1 MGGRGSPGSR
11 PSGLFS
17 SLMFNFSANH
27 LVLLSRTECRRCV
40 VFVMKDDSTRRVYR
54 LYDFTKSRTITPG
67 HYYCVS
73 GKVNSADKLYLVIES
88 VKADTKHARAS
99 IAPVPADGAGGRPVR

>member
-1 MGGRGSPGSR
+1 MEAGASAPALW
-11 PSGLFS
+11 PP
-17 SLMFNFSANH
+17 MFNFSANH

-54 LYDFTKSRTITPG
+54 LYDFTKSLSITPD
-67 HYYCVS
+67 YFYCVS

-88 VKADTKHARAS
+88 VKRDTKHTWSSTAHTPVDRAEDS
-99 IAPVPADGAGGRPVR
+99 SMF